1 MDGGAPAGIINPP
14 GEDGCRTISTIIN
27 IMTIHGNRSTAP
39 SGIEIFELPFSRM
52 RLLKNDNLGMNRSF
66 SSVKSVKEGRDGV
79 DGSRLIRFPPK
90 PMVATNPAP
99 QAPRRWGRGGDYVSE
114 KSHGAS
120 ETA

>member
-52 RLLKNDNLGMNRSF
+52 RLLKNDNLGINRSF
-66 SSVKSVKEGRDGV
+66 SSVKSTREGRDGV
-79 DGSRLIRFPPK
+79 DGSRLIRFPPN
-90 PMVATNPAP
+90 PMVATN
-99 QAPRRWGRGGDYVSE
+99 Q
-114 KSHGAS
+114 
-120 ETA
+120 